1 MTKFF
6 PSFLNSKGLELWY
19 TSMEIDVG
27 QFRTLQLLLCFL
39 LNYTM
44 MGYIVDILKS
54 RHITAQ
60 KVENET
66 KCTVNYLIKSVLIF
80 DGISSSMFL

>member
-6 PSFLNSKGLELWY
+6 PSFLNSKGLEHWY

-60 KVENET
+60 KVKMRPNAQ
-66 KCTVNYLIKSVLIF
+66 
-80 DGISSSMFL
+80 